1 MRKASKR
8 GWGRGWGADDTSGCR
23 RHISLTCPDSLLLCL
38 HKDRVALRKGVAHA
52 AESYI
57 MLMVTR
63 MMSHPVSKLRKI

>member
-52 AESYI
+52 AESFNAD
-57 MLMVTR
+57 VDKDDE
-63 MMSHPVSKLRKI
+63 SPSFEVEKI